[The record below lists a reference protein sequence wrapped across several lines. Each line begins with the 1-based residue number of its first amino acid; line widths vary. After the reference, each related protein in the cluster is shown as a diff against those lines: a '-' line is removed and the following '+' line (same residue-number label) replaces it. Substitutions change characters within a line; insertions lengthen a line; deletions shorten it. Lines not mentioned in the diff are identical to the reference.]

1 MKKFYE
7 KYKQHMQKIA
17 DVNFSAAVLQWDQE
31 VYMPEEGAKYRA
43 QQLSTLSGIVHE
55 LSTSDDLG
63 KLLNELK
70 IDGTL
75 SVKEKANVTESL
87 RYYSDQKKYT
97 TAFVIKLTQ
106 TISES
111 FQSWQ
116 KAKKENLPGG
126 KAGNFKLFQP
136 QLEKLVDLKKQEC
149 ELLGYEEHPYDA
161 LLNQF
166 EPGSTTKKLKALFQG
181 VRDELVP
188 FVKKIA
194 QQQKPENDF
203 LLKHYN
209 KDKQWAFGLDVL
221 KQMHFDFD
229 AGRQD
234 ISTHP
239 FTTNFNAKDVRITTR
254 INEND
259 FGEMTWSCIHEGGHA
274 LYEQG
279 LNAGDY
285 GLPSGEYLSLSIHES
300 QSRLWENN
308 VARSLSYWKNNYKKL
323 QDIFPEN
330 LKGISVEKFYK
341 AINAVEPILIRTSAD
356 ELTYHFHVMIR
367 FEIEEGLLE
376 GSVKVADLPEVWNE
390 KYKNYLGLEVPDE
403 ARGVLQDI
411 HWSHG
416 SFGYFPTYSQG
427 SFYAAQFFIQAQKD
441 IRDIDKEIESG
452 NLKPLLDWLREKI
465 HRHGRTL
472 KAHELCKVITGEELN
487 FNNFMNYAKNKFS
500 KIYDLNL

>member
-1 MKKFYE
+1 
-7 KYKQHMQKIA
+7 MQKIA
-17 DVNFSAAVLQWDQE
+17 DVNYSSAVLQWDQE

-43 QQLSTLSGIVHE
+43 KQLSTLAGIAHE
-55 LSTSDDLG
+55 LSTTEELG

-70 IDGTL
+70 SDNTL
-75 SVKEKANVTESL
+75 SAKEKANLAESL
-87 RYYSDQKKYT
+87 RYYTEQKKYT
-97 TAFVIKLTQ
+97 TDFVIKLNQ

-116 KAKKENLPGG
+116 KAKKEND
-126 KAGNFKLFQP
+126 FKIFQP
-136 QLEKLVDLKKQEC
+136 LLEKLVALKKEEC
-149 ELLGYEEHPYDA
+149 EILGYKDHPYDA

-166 EPGSTTKKLKALFQG
+166 EPGSTTKKLHELFTG
-181 VRDELVP
+181 VKSELVP

-194 QQQKPENDF
+194 GQPKPDYSF
-203 LLKHYN
+203 LLKHYD
-209 KDKQWAFGLDVL
+209 KDRQWKFGMDVL
-221 KQMHFDFD
+221 NQMHFNFE

-239 FTTNFNAKDVRITTR
+239 FTTNFNAKDVRVTTR

-259 FGEMTWSCIHEGGHA
+259 FREMTWSCVHEGGHA

-279 LNAGDY
+279 LDADDY
-285 GLPSGEYLSLSIHES
+285 GLPSGEYLSLAIHES

-308 VARSLSYWKNNYKKL
+308 VARSRNYWKNNFKKL
-323 QDIFPEN
+323 QKLFPEN
-330 LKGISVEKFYK
+330 LKDVSLEKFYK
-341 AINAVEPILIRTSAD
+341 AINVVEPSLIRTSAD

-367 FEIEEGLLE
+367 FEIESGLLK
-376 GSVKVADLPEVWNE
+376 GSLKVADLPEAWNE
-390 KYKNYLGLEVPDE
+390 KYKNYLGIEVPDHS
-403 ARGVLQDI
+403 RGVLQDI

-427 SFYAAQFFIQAQKD
+427 SFYAAQFFNQAIKD
-441 IRDIDKEIESG
+441 NPNITGEIENG
-452 NLKPLLDWLREKI
+452 NLKPLLGWLREKI

-472 KAHELCKVITGEELN
+472 KAHELCKLITGEELN

-500 KIYDLNL
+500 EIYN